1 MKFYVG
7 NLNFRI
13 TEDQLRALFEPYGPV
28 EDLIILTDRETG
40 RSRGFGFITLTDD
53 DKAKQAYAELNQ
65 KDFEGR
71 TLVMNEARPRTDG
84 PQGAGQG
91 GGHSGGH
98 SSGGGG
104 YSGGGNSSAPGYSR
118 STGGGYSNQ
127 TYASPNAD
135 SPSNA
140 GGSPQDTSSQE
151 SDSGYAGDN
160 LENNSGGNSGGGG
173 YSRGGNH

>member
-13 TEDQLRALFEPYGPV
+13 TEDELRALFEPYGPI

-84 PQGAGQG
+84 PQQGSGHAG
-91 GGHSGGH
+91 GGR
-98 SSGGGG
+98 SSGGG
-104 YSGGGNSSAPGYSR
+104 YASR
-118 STGGGYSNQ
+118 SMGGGYSNQ
-127 TYASPNAD
+127 TY
-135 SPSNA
+135 
-140 GGSPQDTSSQE
+140 GTSSQSPSSPE
-151 SDSGYAGDN
+151 PSKPTDAAGD
-160 LENNSGGNSGGGG
+160 EASDDSEAGG

>member
-40 RSRGFGFITLTDD
+40 RSRGFGFITLGND

-65 KDFEGR
+65 KEFEGR

-84 PQGAGQG
+84 PQGGGPG
-91 GGHSGGH
+91 GGHPGGR
-98 SSGGGG
+98 SGGG
-104 YSGGGNSSAPGYSR
+104 YSAGNTSAPGYSR

-127 TYASPNAD
+127 TYTNRNAD
-135 SPSNA
+135 SSANTA
-140 GGSPQDTSSQE
+140 GSVPDTSSEE
-151 SDSGYAGDN
+151 SDSGYAGGDSDGD
-160 LENNSGGNSGGGG
+160 SGAGG